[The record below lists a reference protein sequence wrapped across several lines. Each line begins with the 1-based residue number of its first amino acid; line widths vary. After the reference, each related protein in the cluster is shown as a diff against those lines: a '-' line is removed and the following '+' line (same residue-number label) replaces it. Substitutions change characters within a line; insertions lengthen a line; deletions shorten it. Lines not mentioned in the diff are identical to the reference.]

1 MNSVIVVEGI
11 HDEMRIKSIYPNAN
25 VILTNGNQISE
36 ETIAMIKKL
45 SETNE
50 IIIFTDPDY
59 PGERIRKIITDV
71 VPSAKQAFLRKNE
84 AISKNKKKVGIEHA
98 SKESIVNSLQNVYTY
113 SYKETITLKDLYELG
128 LNGNSNSAILRNKV
142 SDKLNIGKPN
152 AKTFLKRINLI
163 NISKEELIKICQ
175 ELEM

>member
-1 MNSVIVVEGI
+1 MNSVIIVEGI

-36 ETIAMIKKL
+36 ETITMIKKL